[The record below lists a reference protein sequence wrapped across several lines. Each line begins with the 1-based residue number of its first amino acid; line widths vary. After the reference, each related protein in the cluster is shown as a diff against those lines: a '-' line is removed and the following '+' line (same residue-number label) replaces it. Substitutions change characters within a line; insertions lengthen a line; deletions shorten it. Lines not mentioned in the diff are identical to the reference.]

1 MLAPVLHVRTV
12 ESQSSHL
19 PQVPKLG
26 GGTAWARMSAQGH
39 LSNLCAKLHT
49 TTQHNHCAQLTGLR
63 KMYDSYSNKPYDLA
77 RDAQP
82 LSSFSFH
89 ICKMGLTIAPAW
101 VLGMKWRLKWRKDA
115 LYLAQTLG
123 SVLAKRQQVSLLW
136 SSILLMLIFIT
147 SIVRNS

>member
-1 MLAPVLHVRTV
+1 
-12 ESQSSHL
+12 
-19 PQVPKLG
+19 
-26 GGTAWARMSAQGH
+26 
-39 LSNLCAKLHT
+39 
-49 TTQHNHCAQLTGLR
+49 
-63 KMYDSYSNKPYDLA
+63 MYDSYSNKPYDLA

-123 SVLAKRQQVSLLW
+123 SVLAKRQQVSLL
-136 SSILLMLIFIT
+136 
-147 SIVRNS
+147 